1 MSTTQIAVALY
12 QLQQID
18 LELER
23 ISNEQQAV
31 ATSLQSDAT
40 LQKLRAEHKRA
51 EQQLQVALQAQRD
64 AEWALEDV
72 SQRLKAQAQ
81 RLYSGI
87 VKNPK
92 ELNALQQEIQ
102 HLRMQQGL
110 QEEKTLEAMD
120 ATESSQEA
128 VQTKSAELRRA
139 EEAWISQSAALLARR
154 DQLESRQQEVQA
166 KREQLTTR
174 LDVGL
179 VSRYDNIRR
188 TRQGRAVSKV
198 EQSSCQWCRVI
209 LTPSQLQHVR
219 TSSELQTCSNCG
231 RILYYDR

>member
-1 MSTTQIAVALY
+1 MSTTQVAAALY

-31 ATSLQSDAT
+31 ATSLQGDAT
-40 LQKLRAEHKRA
+40 LHKLRAEYKRA
-51 EQQLQVALQAQRD
+51 EQQLQVALQTQRD

-72 SQRLKAQAQ
+72 SQRLEAQEQ

-102 HLRMQQGL
+102 HLRMQQEL

-120 ATESSQEA
+120 ATESSQEM
-128 VQTKSAELRRA
+128 VQTKSAELRQA
-139 EEAWISQSAALLARR
+139 EEAWTSQSAALLARR

-166 KREQLTTR
+166 KREQLTAR
-174 LDVGL
+174 LDTSL
-179 VSRYDNIRR
+179 VSRYDKIRR
-188 TRQGRAVSKV
+188 TGQGRAVSKV

-209 LTPSQLQHVR
+209 LTPSQLQQVR
-219 TSSELQTCSNCG
+219 TSTQLQTCSNCG

>member
-1 MSTTQIAVALY
+1 MSTTQVAAALY

-31 ATSLQSDAT
+31 ATSLQGDAT
-40 LQKLRAEHKRA
+40 LQKLRAEYKRA

-72 SQRLKAQAQ
+72 SQRLKTQEQ

-102 HLRMQQGL
+102 HLHMQQEL

-120 ATESSQEA
+120 AAESSQER
-128 VQTKSAELRRA
+128 VQTQSAELRRA
-139 EEAWISQSAALLARR
+139 EEAWASQSATLLARR
-154 DQLESRQQEVQA
+154 DQLESRRQEVQA
-166 KREQLTTR
+166 KREQLTAR
-174 LDVGL
+174 LDDSL
-179 VSRYDNIRR
+179 VNRYDKIRR

-209 LTPSQLQHVR
+209 LTPSQLQQVR
-219 TSSELQTCSNCG
+219 TSTQLQTCSNCG

>member
-1 MSTTQIAVALY
+1 MSTTQIAAALY

-23 ISNEQQAV
+23 ISNEQQTV
-31 ATSLQSDAT
+31 TTSLQGDVT
-40 LQKLRAEHKRA
+40 LQKLRVEYKRA
-51 EQQLQVALQAQRD
+51 EQQLQVALEAQHD
-64 AEWALEDV
+64 AEWALKDLG
-72 SQRLKAQAQ
+72 QRLKAQEQ

-87 VKNPK
+87 VKYPK
-92 ELNALQQEIQ
+92 ELKALQQEIQ
-102 HLRMQQGL
+102 HLRMQQNL
-110 QEEKTLEAMD
+110 QEERTLEAMD
-120 ATESSQEA
+120 ATESLQEM
-128 VQTKSAELRRA
+128 VRIKSAELRRA

-154 DQLESRQQEVQA
+154 DQLDSRQQEVQV
-166 KREQLTTR
+166 KREQLTSR
-174 LDVGL
+174 LDAGL
-179 VSRYDNIRR
+179 VNRYDKIRR

-219 TSSELQTCSNCG
+219 TSAELQTCSNCG